1 MSKAKGGFFDDDDD
15 EDQLDTFNETSESYD
30 TSNYG
35 GGGAAAAA
43 GGGPIEDSLSST
55 GYPSPPRRYQI
66 GSSSSENGAAAP
78 RPGGGARASSITT
91 AGRTG
96 AAAAGSSTREY
107 ESTRGGSP
115 TLDDILGTDGDVSNE
130 RNVQRLL
137 RAWHNEMGAPELLM
151 FPTRLVD
158 RLVVDLSRRK
168 SIVRIAQTT
177 AGKDEAFYTTAS
189 ILATENMRAA
199 HVLKMY
205 TRERIYKL
213 EQCAQYYLS
222 QPDVHERLYKNEI
235 AHAQGYVRLVK
246 AYHDAAA
253 MDAMPDQSNRH
264 PPPMAEPDFSK
275 PVFFRAL
282 QDCPPV
288 ILPDGESFVFERGTQ
303 HMCRY
308 STVRSLLERG
318 AIELI

>member
-1 MSKAKGGFFDDDDD
+1 MRRASSSFFFFCLFSFALSERVNQLQIPSTFKSEALYRNCVKLMRSDETRPDDLFFGHCFKNYPTLAMSKAKGGFFDDDDD

-43 GGGPIEDSLSST
+43 AGGPIEDSLSST

-66 GSSSSENGAAAP
+66 GSSSSENGAAAAP

-137 RAWHNEMGAPELLM
+137 RAWHNEMGAPELLT

-158 RLVVDLSRRK
+158 RLVVDLSRR
-168 SIVRIAQTT
+168 V
-177 AGKDEAFYTTAS
+177 
-189 ILATENMRAA
+189 
-199 HVLKMY
+199 
-205 TRERIYKL
+205 
-213 EQCAQYYLS
+213 C
-222 QPDVHERLYKNEI
+222 
-235 AHAQGYVRLVK
+235 
-246 AYHDAAA
+246 
-253 MDAMPDQSNRH
+253 
-264 PPPMAEPDFSK
+264 
-275 PVFFRAL
+275 
-282 QDCPPV
+282 
-288 ILPDGESFVFERGTQ
+288 
-303 HMCRY
+303 
-308 STVRSLLERG
+308 
-318 AIELI
+318 